1 MPRRITVIASLLFA
15 AGALTAGSMTAA
27 NAAATPLTPAE
38 SQGNLTPDAGPTCQ
52 AFTENYYNSGNGHGN
67 GQYFYNSGASPHLLF
82 ADSTVGRYCT
92 RLDGTNIIISESGT
106 NECLSV
112 ESNHQVGQAACSLSS
127 RSEVIHNIIVTMDGA
142 YPVDEFQFV
151 QDTADCIYQNGRNSP
166 VDVKACN
173 PNNTGDLWITDI

>member
-1 MPRRITVIASLLFA
+1 MLRRITVIASLLLA
-15 AGALTAGSMTAA
+15 TAALTAGSMRAA
-27 NAAATPLTPAE
+27 NAAATSLTPAE
-38 SQGNLTPDAGPTCQ
+38 SQAHLTPDAGPTCQ
-52 AFTENYYNSGNGHGN
+52 AFAENYYGGGN
-67 GQYFYNSGASPHLLF
+67 GQYFHNSAVSPHLLF
-82 ADSTVGRYCT
+82 ADSTVGRYCA
-92 RLDGTNIIISESGT
+92 RLDGNNILISESGT

-151 QDTADCIYQNGRNSP
+151 QDTADCIYQDGRNSP

>member
-1 MPRRITVIASLLFA
+1 MLRRITVIASLLLVI
-15 AGALTAGSMTAA
+15 GALTAGSMTAA
-27 NAAATPLTPAE
+27 NAAATSLTPAE
-38 SQGNLTPDAGPTCQ
+38 SQAHLTSDAGPTCQ
-52 AFTENYYNSGNGHGN
+52 AFAENYYGNGN
-67 GQYFYNSGASPHLLF
+67 GQYFYNSPASPHLLF
-82 ADSTVGRYCT
+82 ADSTVGRYCA
-92 RLDGTNIIISESGT
+92 RLDGNNILISESGT

-112 ESNHQVGQAACSLSS
+112 ESNHQVGQAACSLSN

-151 QDTADCIYQNGRNSP
+151 QDTADCIYQDGRNSP